1 MAPYI
6 SLLQVMRKTMPRFK
20 TTWALPGQALQTIDP
35 YSFGPLLRSLHN
47 LSVNF
52 TVGDSL

>member
-6 SLLQVMRKTMPRFK
+6 RLLQVMRKTMQRFK
-20 TTWALPGQALQTIDP
+20 TTWALPGQALRTIDP
-35 YSFGPLLRSLHN
+35 YSVDPLLRSLHN

>member
-1 MAPYI
+1 M
-6 SLLQVMRKTMPRFK
+6 QRFK
-20 TTWALPGQALQTIDP
+20 TTWALPGQALRTIDP
-35 YSFGPLLRSLHN
+35 YSVDPLLRSLHN